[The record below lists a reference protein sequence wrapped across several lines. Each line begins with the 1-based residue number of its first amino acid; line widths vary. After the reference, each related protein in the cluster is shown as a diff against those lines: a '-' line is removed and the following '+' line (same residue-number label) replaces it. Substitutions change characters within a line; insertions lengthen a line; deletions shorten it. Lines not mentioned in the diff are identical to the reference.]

1 MKRGKIIP
9 ELSSNYSIVEFPDF
23 SSKEM
28 YICSE
33 DTASGILTFL
43 S

>member
-1 MKRGKIIP
+1 MIP
-9 ELSSNYSIVEFPDF
+9 ELSFNYSVVEFPDF

-33 DTASGILTFL
+33 DTLRVVYLHFSLN
-43 S
+43 